1 MVIKLKGDLDREL
14 ISLGLKA
21 GDIIHNASNVQLNNA
36 VNFTITH
43 SSGVDCCCAAW
54 PENYDIICAVW
65 PENYDIISK
74 FDGDQKEVIGYI
86 LDPQFSWC
94 EKAILAIHSMD
105 PKDPNFEYWFAKESV
120 IAQLME
126 KAGVMH
132 WFLPVYDSSE
142 EE

>member
-1 MVIKLKGDLDREL
+1 MVIKLKGELDREL
-14 ISLGLKA
+14 ISLGLMA
-21 GDIIHNASNVQLNNA
+21 GDIIHNTSNVQPNNA

-43 SSGVDCCCAAW
+43 CSGVDYC
-54 PENYDIICAVW
+54 CAVW

-74 FDGDQKEVIGYI
+74 FDSDQKEVIGYI

-105 PKDPNFEYWFAKESV
+105 LKDPNHEYWFAKESV

-142 EE
+142 EVKS